1 MEEAVWV
8 RSEELV
14 VCFVQRKGLRL
25 EWGLEG
31 FLTFLTCNFQSS
43 QIMQIGY
50 NLFPL
55 CNFQFSP
62 FGWINS
68 HPPHSFLA
76 KQYHPFSSHI
86 SPLPYP
92 SSPYHPSWQKQLMS
106 PSTCHLISSQTS
118 INHATSAA
126 AERGRMTQLT
136 TIMLEKK
143 NQLTSYLISCVW
155 RKFHFWLRVGC
166 CLLFFCASYSILLSR
181 GGWGRVGHWLCS
193 VIIILFTFIVLVIW
207 YMQQAWRMVVPL
219 SCSFAATFSER
230 VTRTVR
236 KFSPHLAAKMRPRHM
251 WVSNY

>member
-1 MEEAVWV
+1 MDWLP
-8 RSEELV
+8 SSPL
-14 VCFVQRKGLRL
+14 FFSQTIPS
-25 EWGLEG
+25 
-31 FLTFLTCNFQSS
+31 FLLPYFSFTLS
-43 QIMQIGY
+43 I
-50 NLFPL
+50 LPL
-55 CNFQFSP
+55 P
-62 FGWINS
+62 
-68 HPPHSFLA
+68 SFLA
-76 KQYHPFSSHI
+76 KAAYQ
-86 SPLPYP
+86 
-92 SSPYHPSWQKQLMS
+92 S

-126 AERGRMTQLT
+126 AERGRMKQLT
-136 TIMLEKK
+136 TITLEKT
-143 NQLTSYLISCVW
+143 NQLTSYLIFCVW
-155 RKFHFWLRVGC
+155 RKFHFWLRAGC
-166 CLLFFCASYSILLSR
+166 CLLFFCASYSMLLSR